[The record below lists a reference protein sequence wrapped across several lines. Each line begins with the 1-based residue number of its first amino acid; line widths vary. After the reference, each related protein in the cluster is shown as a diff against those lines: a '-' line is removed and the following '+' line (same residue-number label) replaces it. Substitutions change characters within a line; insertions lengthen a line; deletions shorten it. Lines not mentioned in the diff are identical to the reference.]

1 MSFFAL
7 LLAFL
12 AEQIRPLPRH
22 NAVHEA
28 ARSLIRWA
36 GHALDAGSASYAAF
50 AWALA
55 VVVPTLFVWALG
67 SLMWAI
73 HPIFSLLFHVLVLW
87 FTLGFRQFSHYFT
100 ELQLALARGDLPLAR
115 RHLHDWM
122 RSTDETW
129 TSDTLTLPEICR
141 TAIEEGVVASH
152 RNVYGVL
159 FWYAVLPGPAGAAL
173 YRLAGMARHEWA
185 ARPDAFGNIARRAFA
200 VLDWIP
206 ARMTAIGFAIVGN
219 FEEAL
224 YGWRQRAALWPD
236 PQRGIVVESAAGAL
250 GVRLTPLPPK
260 PLLLTATAATAAAA
274 ARVPTAPFGTSAPGS
289 LPPGSFPT
297 AEVPPGSVPLVGVPP
312 GSVPPG
318 SVPPGTVPPLEGV
331 TPEMASAAA
340 ASDAGA
346 ANEPPDDAERRL
358 PDPPALHAAVGLLWR
373 SVVLWM
379 FLLLLLS
386 LAGWAT

>member
-12 AEQIRPLPRH
+12 AEQIRPLPRN

-50 AWALA
+50 AWTLA

-100 ELQLALARGDLPLAR
+100 ELQLALARGDLMLAR

-200 VLDWIP
+200 VLDWLP

-260 PLLLTATAATAAAA
+260 PLLLTATAAATAASPVAPLQASAA
-274 ARVPTAPFGTSAPGS
+274 SPLPPGS
-289 LPPGSFPT
+289 LPPGT
-297 AEVPPGSVPLVGVPP
+297 L
-312 GSVPPG
+312 
-318 SVPPGTVPPLEGV
+318 PPLDGV

-340 ASDAGA
+340 TSDPDEGID
-346 ANEPPDDAERRL
+346 PPDDAERRL

>member
-12 AEQIRPLPRH
+12 AEQIRPLPRN
-22 NAVHEA
+22 NAVHMA

-36 GHALDAGSASYAAF
+36 GHALDAGSAAYAAF

-55 VVVPTLFVWALG
+55 VAVPTLFVWALG
-67 SLMWAI
+67 ALMWAI
-73 HPIFSLLFHVLVLW
+73 HPIFSLVFHVLVLW

-115 RHLHDWM
+115 QHLRDWM

-129 TSDTLTLPEICR
+129 THDSLTLPEICR

-173 YRLAGMARHEWA
+173 YRLAGMARHEWGT
-185 ARPDAFGNIARRAFA
+185 RPDAFGDVARRAFA

-206 ARMTAIGFAIVGN
+206 ARMTAIGFAVVGN

-250 GVRLTPLPPK
+250 GVRLSPLPAK
-260 PLLLTATAATAAAA
+260 PLLLTGAVAPVVTPAAWTGDASGATVGGASPA
-274 ARVPTAPFGTSAPGS
+274 APGVS
-289 LPPGSFPT
+289 PD
-297 AEVPPGSVPLVGVPP
+297 
-312 GSVPPG
+312 
-318 SVPPGTVPPLEGV
+318 
-331 TPEMASAAA
+331 MASAAA
-340 ASDAGA
+340 SDVGVAPDVA
-346 ANEPPDDAERRL
+346 DDAERRL
-358 PDPPALHAAVGLLWR
+358 PDLPALHAAVGLLWR

-379 FLLLLLS
+379 FLLLLMS
-386 LAGWAT
+386 LAGWAA

>member
-12 AEQIRPLPRH
+12 AEQIRPLPRN

-36 GHALDAGSASYAAF
+36 GHALDAGNASYAAF

-129 TSDTLTLPEICR
+129 TRDTLTLPEICR

-185 ARPDAFGNIARRAFA
+185 ARPDAFGNAARRAFA

-250 GVRLTPLPPK
+250 GVRLTPLPAK
-260 PLLLTATAATAAAA
+260 PLLLTATVVSATS
-274 ARVPTAPFGTSAPGS
+274 VPTAPWGTSAASTSPAS
-289 LPPGSFPT
+289 TSPASTLASD
-297 AEVPPGSVPLVGVPP
+297 AVPPVGGVPP
-312 GSVPPG
+312 D
-318 SVPPGTVPPLEGV
+318 
-331 TPEMASAAA
+331 MASAAA
-340 ASDAGA
+340 AATASDAGA
-346 ANEPPDDAERRL
+346 ASDLPDDAERRL